1 MAMTKTERA
10 TYMRGYR
17 KTVEPLKERE
27 ARNEGF
33 KAGVGACVKL
43 AKDRGDFQLAMRL
56 ERIANHESFE
66 TMQRRELIKSVSPR
80 NCST

>member
-1 MAMTKTERA
+1 MADSSRA
-10 TYMRGYR
+10 EYYRGYR
-17 KTVEPLKERE
+17 KTVKPMKERE
-27 ARNEGF
+27 ARDEGF

-43 AKDRGDFQLAMRL
+43 VKDRGDFQLAMRL

-80 NCST
+80 NGST

>member
-10 TYMRGYR
+10 AYMRGYR

-33 KAGVGACVKL
+33 KAGVGACVKFV
-43 AKDRGDFQLAMRL
+43 KNRDENEDVDENGD
-56 ERIANHESFE
+56 EE
-66 TMQRRELIKSVSPR
+66 TGEDED
-80 NCST
+80 